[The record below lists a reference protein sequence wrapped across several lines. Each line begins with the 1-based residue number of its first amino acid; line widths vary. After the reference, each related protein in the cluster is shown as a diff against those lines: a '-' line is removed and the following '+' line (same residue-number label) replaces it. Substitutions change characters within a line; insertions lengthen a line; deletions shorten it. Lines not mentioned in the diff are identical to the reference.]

1 VRTEDVLFALN
12 QLELLNSNTNSP
24 FVNLFDLQS
33 IAVAGHS
40 LGGITASEACKGGGS
55 FSTEETA
62 IPPEQPFRFLT
73 KESQLPPKWIEKFE
87 STTEGYRVVI
97 HGASHESFTDGPML
111 QPGLLP
117 TANRADRIMSLI
129 EKYTLAFRDRTLKN
143 QQSNLISKSE
153 NLQDVTVEVYPSE

>member
-1 VRTEDVLFALN
+1 
-12 QLELLNSNTNSP
+12 
-24 FVNLFDLQS
+24 
-33 IAVAGHS
+33 
-40 LGGITASEACKGGGS
+40 
-55 FSTEETA
+55 
-62 IPPEQPFRFLT
+62 
-73 KESQLPPKWIEKFE
+73 
-87 STTEGYRVVI
+87 
-97 HGASHESFTDGPML
+97 ML